1 MSEDTNK
8 TVVAELLVQPIKEDY
23 GQEGGLSVDW
33 TREEEAKA
41 KRK

>member
-1 MSEDTNK
+1 MSGDLKTQDPDFHRPPGED
-8 TVVAELLVQPIKEDY
+8 EQPLALE
-23 GQEGGLSVDW
+23 VDW